1 MFFAKIPRHTRQNAI
16 TEGDLECILTRN
28 CEDTEQLRW
37 NNKKTAAVTDTR
49 YPKNNGYLVLAC
61 GEKLP
66 GHSCD
71 AVTENG

>member
-1 MFFAKIPRHTRQNAI
+1 MNFDVTVNNN
-16 TEGDLECILTRN
+16 ILTCN

>member
-1 MFFAKIPRHTRQNAI
+1 MNFDVTVNNN
-16 TEGDLECILTRN
+16 ILTCN

-61 GEKLP
+61 GEKSP

>member
-1 MFFAKIPRHTRQNAI
+1 M
-16 TEGDLECILTRN
+16 TRN
-28 CEDTEQLRW
+28 CEGTEQLRW

-49 YPKNNGYLVLAC
+49 YPKNNGYLVLAG